1 MNGKLHPVGRIA
13 GYAAIFH
20 IEDRGG
26 DVIAPGAFTQSLAG
40 LEPGALPLLWQHD
53 PCRRI
58 GTITYAAEDRKGL
71 RVIAGLTEEGS
82 ALAQR
87 GWQGGLSF
95 GYRVL
100 ASEGERPRR
109 LLQVDLAEVSLVTIP
124 MQALSRVH
132 RAIEPN
138 SMFC

>member
-1 MNGKLHPVGRIA
+1 MNGNLHPVGRIA

-26 DVIAPGAFTQSLAG
+26 DVIAPGAFTQSLAA

-53 PCRRI
+53 PRRRI

-71 RVIAGLTEEGS
+71 RVIAALTEEGS

-109 LLQVDLAEVSLVTIP
+109 LLQVDLAEVSLVGLP
-124 MQALSRVH
+124 MQQLAKVH
-132 RAIEPN
+132 RRAA
-138 SMFC
+138 